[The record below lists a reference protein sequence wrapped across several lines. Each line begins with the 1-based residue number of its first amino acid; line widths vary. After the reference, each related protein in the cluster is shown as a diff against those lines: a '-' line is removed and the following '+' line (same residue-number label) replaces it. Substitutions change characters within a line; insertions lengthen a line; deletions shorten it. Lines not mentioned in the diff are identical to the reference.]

1 LIETYVG
8 IPLKD
13 IELKKLAQDTIEVM
27 VHHNL
32 VLPSNLALMIKGLSM
47 AETTGRQLDPDF
59 NVVEMGRPYIAKI
72 LRKRFHPDELFK
84 KGDIFVNDS
93 LDLIEKLPQ
102 GMTDILR
109 KLNDGKLKFTFEN
122 KESKKIRE
130 EIRRSAIILSL
141 SIIIAALII
150 SSSLYLK
157 TYSGFIVFGY
167 PIQSIINFIIAI
179 LLSIIL
185 IAFFRSKKRK

>member
-1 LIETYVG
+1 
-8 IPLKD
+8 
-13 IELKKLAQDTIEVM
+13 
-27 VHHNL
+27 
-32 VLPSNLALMIKGLSM
+32 M

-72 LRKRFHPDELFK
+72 LRKRFHPDELLK
-84 KGDIFVNDS
+84 KGDIFINDS